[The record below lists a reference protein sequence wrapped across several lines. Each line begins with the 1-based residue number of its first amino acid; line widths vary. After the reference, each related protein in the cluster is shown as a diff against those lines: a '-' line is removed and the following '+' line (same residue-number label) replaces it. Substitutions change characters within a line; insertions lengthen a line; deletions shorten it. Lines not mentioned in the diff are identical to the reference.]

1 MDEAVADV
9 VREYRTDDV
18 DRVAERLEDFGV
30 TAADLRAVIG
40 RELDDGA
47 GVDAVFAGA
56 RLHGE
61 PGSETDDE
69 LMRIA
74 VLAEERVAVLRR
86 QITVASR
93 VRYAA
98 IQQASDRRSVVEIA
112 RRLGVSRQ
120 KVSQIVNESDVMELV
135 AMARAWT
142 ARKIEGER

>member
-61 PGSETDDE
+61 PGSETDGE
-69 LMRIA
+69 LLRIA
-74 VLAEERVAVLRR
+74 VEPPAE
-86 QITVASR
+86 T
-93 VRYAA
+93 AA
-98 IQQASDRRSVVEIA
+98 ILAQAA
-112 RRLGVSRQ
+112 
-120 KVSQIVNESDVMELV
+120 
-135 AMARAWT
+135 A
-142 ARKIEGER
+142 